1 LQSNQIALTAVAGSV
16 LGRRGA
22 RDSMPPADQAHIGY
36 SKLKLV
42 RALIVGIGA
51 MAGNLAM
58 AFQWPGEIDHGRFL
72 EFIGYFGAI
81 FCGLILYFSLRRLFD
96 NRVIVA
102 ITPEGLM
109 DLRVVKSPIPWR
121 AIRTVS
127 LWGFTRAK
135 FIVVTLD
142 PEVEKGLVLSPVTAR
157 TRRANRALG
166 ANGICIATYHL
177 AISRD
182 RLLSEIRARVA
193 AAQAEGRGPLRS
205 EG

>member
-1 LQSNQIALTAVAGSV
+1 
-16 LGRRGA
+16 
-22 RDSMPPADQAHIGY
+22 MPPADKAHIGY

-142 PEVEKGLVLSPVTAR
+142 PEVEKGLVLSPADAPSKPRVGRQWDLHRHVSPCDQSRSAPLR
-157 TRRANRALG
+157 NPRPCRRRASGGPRTPSQRGLG
-166 ANGICIATYHL
+166 GGPRIA
-177 AISRD
+177 ACVAMP
-182 RLLSEIRARVA
+182 LS
-193 AAQAEGRGPLRS
+193 
-205 EG
+205 

>member
-1 LQSNQIALTAVAGSV
+1 
-16 LGRRGA
+16 
-22 RDSMPPADQAHIGY
+22 MPPADQLHIGY
-36 SKLKLV
+36 SKLKLA
-42 RALIVGIGA
+42 RALIVGIGL
-51 MAGNLAM
+51 MASSLAM
-58 AFQWPGEIDHGRFL
+58 AFQWPPDIDHGRFL

-81 FCGLILYFSLRRLFD
+81 VSGLILCLSVRRLFD

-102 ITPEGLM
+102 MTPEGLM

-135 FIVVTLD
+135 SIVVTLD
-142 PEVEKGLVLSPVTAR
+142 PEVERGLVLSPVTAG

-166 ANGICIATYHL
+166 ADGISIAAYHL
-177 AISRD
+177 AIGRD

-193 AAQAEGRGPLRS
+193 AAQAEARGPLR
-205 EG
+205 GGG